1 MKYGYLLALR
11 VLPIG
16 AQTAFFAMLLSQKGP
31 DFAGAIVF
39 FLAGYSVLRG
49 LAPLGL
55 DMEVLRVS
63 SRLADSAGTLNRVFL
78 FAALRLS
85 LLFGLTVSL
94 IVSCLALLVSTP
106 ENALIGIAV
115 SAIPSCFVSVLVSFL
130 RASKLV
136 LRSQAID
143 AFGTAFIPT
152 VICIFLLQSNS
163 LNLFCV
169 VLVFNLCGLVSLS
182 LLLWLAVNQSQKFS
196 PSESIQMRS
205 LRDNGIAQAL
215 LAVNSR
221 FPTLV
226 TGFCSTATLV
236 SYVDLGSKIQIVG
249 ATVAWLFGV
258 FQSPIYAKDEGPR
271 FSKTIRQLIRRS
283 ILASGYVIVGITI
296 GLLVFSPYLSSFFGL
311 SLGNF
316 IVIISMFTLIALAE
330 APVNSLGYALA
341 MTKKSRTIS
350 ISIAIQI
357 TIVLCGVMMAG
368 ESLLY
373 VCLAILS
380 GTLARLAY
388 VLFQVRMGD

>member
-11 VLPIG
+11 VLPIA

-55 DMEVLRVS
+55 DIEVLRVS
-63 SRLADSAGTLNRVFL
+63 SRLADSTGTLNRVFL
-78 FAALRLS
+78 YAALRLS

-94 IVSCLALLVSTP
+94 IVSCLALIVSTP

-152 VICIFLLQSNS
+152 LICIWLLQSNS
-163 LNLFCV
+163 LNLFSV
-169 VLVFNLCGLVSLS
+169 VLVFNVCSLVSLF

-236 SYVDLGSKIQIVG
+236 SYIDLGSKIQIVG
-249 ATVAWLFGV
+249 ATVAWIFGV
-258 FQSPIYAKDEGPR
+258 FQSPIYAKEEGPR

-283 ILASGYVIVGITI
+283 FLASGFVILGITA
-296 GLLVFSPYLSSFFGL
+296 GLLVLSPYLSSFFGL

-316 IVIISMFTLIALAE
+316 IVIISMFTLIALVE
-330 APVNSLGYALA
+330 APVNSLGYAFA

-357 TIVLCGVMMAG
+357 TIVLCGAMMAG
-368 ESLLY
+368 ENLLH
-373 VCLAILS
+373 VCLAILA
-380 GTLARLAY
+380 GALARLAY
-388 VLFQVRMGD
+388 VLFHVKMGH